1 MTANKTVSPARL
13 LLPVAAVVPLW
24 WFTAAQAAEP
34 AAPIPT
40 AARFLGPEGED
51 LGVERLAA
59 AISRAGVPAQ
69 AALAKWTSW
78 RQPPATGSPWL
89 CGVTAGFGE
98 RAHAY
103 AFRFDAAGAVE
114 RLAHV
119 PYGKT
124 TLEGGTRVWR
134 APVDS
139 LADVV
144 AHGTPSHDR
153 QVSGPAVRIT
163 IVREQAAG
171 DAGPVVNADVYEVI
185 AWAAACEAGW
195 TPTTSTAPAEATL
208 AVAAGVK
215 SASLRLAIESD
226 GRRREL
232 VKRSVHEDDIHA
244 VLRRMFSCL
253 AADSLATDFLRL
265 GSGGE
270 LVATAPER
278 LVCLAD
284 KRLLGLDTGA
294 FRARWGDDEASRTR
308 LERAACVPWR
318 GADGAVSLVQWRPSL
333 ARIDPADGR
342 AQPLAPVA
350 ASQRWSFDLD
360 GSRAVVASGTAVAL
374 FENAQEAWRHAEAD
388 VMTCGPVFAGR
399 LVVAGTDE
407 GELLG
412 LDGDSG
418 AVAWRLPIDR
428 GLRGRPTVAGT
439 LVVVYCREGDALVA
453 VDAATG
459 KKAWSHP
466 LGDVPIGPPVA
477 TPSGLLVASKSNR
490 VALLDP
496 DTGTVRA
503 ERTLPGWIVDVIPLS
518 AKAGAPADRIA
529 ALTRDGVITL
539 LGAANLE
546 PAGSRRLAGRPGYG
560 RAAGFIAAAGF
571 PVAWLG
577 PESAGGDADAPD
589 TLDTELES
597 SLADRAD
604 CLLADDDE
612 GYAWII
618 PRSRLLETP
627 R

>member
-1 MTANKTVSPARL
+1 
-13 LLPVAAVVPLW
+13 
-24 WFTAAQAAEP
+24 
-34 AAPIPT
+34 
-40 AARFLGPEGED
+40 
-51 LGVERLAA
+51 
-59 AISRAGVPAQ
+59 
-69 AALAKWTSW
+69 
-78 RQPPATGSPWL
+78 
-89 CGVTAGFGE
+89 
-98 RAHAY
+98 
-103 AFRFDAAGAVE
+103 
-114 RLAHV
+114 
-119 PYGKT
+119 
-124 TLEGGTRVWR
+124 VWR

-139 LADVV
+139 IADVV
-144 AHGTPSHDR
+144 AHGSPSQH
-153 QVSGPAVRIT
+153 QKLSGLAVQIT

-185 AWAAACEAGW
+185 AWGAACEAGW
-195 TPTTSTAPAEATL
+195 TPTASPAPAEATL

-253 AADSLATDFLRL
+253 AAESLATDFLRL
-265 GSGGE
+265 GPGGE
-270 LVATAPER
+270 IVATAPER

-284 KRLLGLDTGA
+284 KRLLGLDTGG
-294 FRARWGDDEASRTR
+294 FRARWGDDEASRTL
-308 LERAACVPWR
+308 LERAAFVPWR
-318 GADGAVSLVQWRPSL
+318 GADGALSLVQWRPRL

-360 GSRAVVASGTAVAL
+360 GSRAIVASGTAVAL
-374 FENAQEAWRHAEAD
+374 FKNAQEAWRHAAAD
-388 VMTCGPVFAGR
+388 AVTCGPVFAGR

-407 GELLG
+407 GELMA
-412 LDGDSG
+412 LDGESG

-439 LVVVYCREGDALVA
+439 LVVVYCREGDAIVA

-459 KKAWSHP
+459 RQAWSHP
-466 LGDVPIGPPVA
+466 LGDAPIGPPVA
-477 TPSGLLVASKSNR
+477 TPSGLLVASKGSR

-496 DTGTVRA
+496 DTGKARA
-503 ERTLPGWIVDVIPLS
+503 ERTLPGWIVDVIPLPG
-518 AKAGAPADRIA
+518 KAGALADRIA

-539 LGAANLE
+539 LGAADLE
-546 PAGSRRLAGRPGYG
+546 PVGSRRLAGRPGYG
-560 RAAGFIAAAGF
+560 RAAGFIVAAGF

-577 PESAGGDADAPD
+577 PAPAGGDADAPD

-604 CLLADDDE
+604 CLLADDED

-618 PRSRLLETP
+618 PLSRLLETP

>member
-51 LGVERLAA
+51 LGVDRFAE
-59 AISRAGVPAQ
+59 AIARAGVPAQ
-69 AALAKWTSW
+69 AAHAKWTTW
-78 RQPPATGSPWL
+78 RQPPAAGSAWL

-98 RAHAY
+98 QAHAY
-103 AFRFDAAGAVE
+103 AFRFDASGAVE

-139 LADVV
+139 IADVV
-144 AHGTPSHDR
+144 AHGSPSQH
-153 QVSGPAVRIT
+153 QKLSGPAVQIT

-185 AWAAACEAGW
+185 AWGAACEAGW
-195 TPTTSTAPAEATL
+195 TPTASPAPAEATL

-253 AADSLATDFLRL
+253 AAESLATDFLRL
-265 GSGGE
+265 GPGGE
-270 LVATAPER
+270 IVATAPER

-284 KRLLGLDTGA
+284 KRLLGLDTGG
-294 FRARWGDDEASRTR
+294 FRARWGDDEASRTL
-308 LERAACVPWR
+308 LERAAFVPWR
-318 GADGAVSLVQWRPSL
+318 GADGALSLVQWRPRL

-360 GSRAVVASGTAVAL
+360 GSRAIVASGTAVAL
-374 FENAQEAWRHAEAD
+374 FKNAQEAWRHAAAD
-388 VMTCGPVFAGR
+388 AVTCGPVFAGR

-407 GELLG
+407 GELMA
-412 LDGDSG
+412 LDGESG

-439 LVVVYCREGDALVA
+439 LVVVYCREGDAIVA

-459 KKAWSHP
+459 RQAWSHP
-466 LGDVPIGPPVA
+466 LGDAPIGPPVA
-477 TPSGLLVASKSNR
+477 TPSGLLVASKGSR

-496 DTGTVRA
+496 DTGKARA
-503 ERTLPGWIVDVIPLS
+503 ERTLPGWIVDVIPLPG
-518 AKAGAPADRIA
+518 KAGAPADRIA

-539 LGAANLE
+539 LGAADLE
-546 PAGSRRLAGRPGYG
+546 PVGSRRLAGRPGYG
-560 RAAGFIAAAGF
+560 RAAGFIVAAGF

-577 PESAGGDADAPD
+577 PAPAGGDADAPD

-604 CLLADDDE
+604 CLLADDED

-618 PRSRLLETP
+618 PLSRLLETP

>member
-1 MTANKTVSPARL
+1 
-13 LLPVAAVVPLW
+13 VAAVVPLW

-51 LGVERLAA
+51 LGVDRFAE
-59 AISRAGVPAQ
+59 AIARAGVPAQ
-69 AALAKWTSW
+69 AAHAKWTSW
-78 RQPPATGSPWL
+78 RQPPAAGSAWL

-98 RAHAY
+98 QAHAY
-103 AFRFDAAGAVE
+103 AFRFDASGAVE

-139 LADVV
+139 IADVV
-144 AHGTPSHDR
+144 AHGSPSQH
-153 QVSGPAVRIT
+153 QKLSGPAVQIT

-185 AWAAACEAGW
+185 AWGAACEAGW
-195 TPTTSTAPAEATL
+195 TPTASPAPAEATL

-253 AADSLATDFLRL
+253 AAESLATDFLRL
-265 GSGGE
+265 GPGGE
-270 LVATAPER
+270 IVATAPER

-284 KRLLGLDTGA
+284 KRLLGLDTGG
-294 FRARWGDDEASRTR
+294 FRARWGDDEASRTL
-308 LERAACVPWR
+308 LERAAFVPWR
-318 GADGAVSLVQWRPSL
+318 GADGALSLVQWRPRL

-360 GSRAVVASGTAVAL
+360 GSRAIVASGTAVAL
-374 FENAQEAWRHAEAD
+374 FKNAQEAWRHAAAD
-388 VMTCGPVFAGR
+388 AVTCGPVFAGR

-407 GELLG
+407 GELMA
-412 LDGDSG
+412 LDGESG

-439 LVVVYCREGDALVA
+439 LVVVYCREGDAIVA

-459 KKAWSHP
+459 RQAWSHP
-466 LGDVPIGPPVA
+466 LGDAPIGPPVA
-477 TPSGLLVASKSNR
+477 TPSGLLVASKGSR

-496 DTGTVRA
+496 DTGKARA
-503 ERTLPGWIVDVIPLS
+503 ERTLPGWIVDVIPLPG
-518 AKAGAPADRIA
+518 KAGALADRIA

-539 LGAANLE
+539 LGAADLE
-546 PAGSRRLAGRPGYG
+546 PVGSRRLAGRPGYG
-560 RAAGFIAAAGF
+560 RAAGFIVAAGF

-577 PESAGGDADAPD
+577 PAPAGGDADAPD

-604 CLLADDDE
+604 CLLADDED

-618 PRSRLLETP
+618 PLSRLLETP